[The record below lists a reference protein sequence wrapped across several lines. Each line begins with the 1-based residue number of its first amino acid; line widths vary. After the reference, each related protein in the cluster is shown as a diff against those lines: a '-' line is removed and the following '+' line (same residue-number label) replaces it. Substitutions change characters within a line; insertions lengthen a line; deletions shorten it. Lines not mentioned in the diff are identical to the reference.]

1 MLAAVATGS
10 GSILESAGVRRAG
23 AYGGTARELIGLRRQ
38 WIYFAGL
45 GVDVLGFACA
55 VAALHWLP
63 LFLVQTVLAFSVGV
77 TAAISAMLGVRLAP
91 AGWVALGVGAAGL
104 VLLGLA
110 AEPGPARVLEIGWR
124 WALLGAAVPVVGI
137 ALLARRRSGAWA
149 APVVAFASGLGF
161 SVVGIAA
168 RTLEP
173 PESVGQLLLEP
184 AAWAIVVNALAATVV
199 FAMALQLGRPT
210 GVTAV
215 MYTTKT
221 ALASFVGLVYLDDQV
236 RAGFG
241 ALAVVGFVAAITG
254 AVVAAHFSGS
264 SVQRPRREEGA
275 IR

>member
-23 AYGGTARELIGLRRQ
+23 AYGGTARELVRLRRQ
-38 WIYFAGL
+38 WVYFAGL

-77 TAAISAMLGVRLAP
+77 TAAISAFLGIRLAA
-91 AGWVALGVGAAGL
+91 AGWVALAVGAAGL
-104 VLLGLA
+104 VLLGLS
-110 AEPGPARVLEIGWR
+110 AEPGPARVLEAGWR
-124 WALLGAAVPVVGI
+124 WALLGMALPVLGV
-137 ALLARRRSGAWA
+137 AWLARRRSATRA
-149 APVVAFASGLGF
+149 APLLAFASGLGF

-168 RTLEP
+168 RTLP
-173 PESVGQLLLEP
+173 LPDATWRLLLEP

-199 FAMALQLGRPT
+199 FAMALQAGRPT
-210 GVTAV
+210 GVTAI

-241 ALAVVGFVAAITG
+241 AAAVLGFAAAIAG
-254 AVVAAHFSGS
+254 AIVAAHFSALA
-264 SVQRPRREEGA
+264 VQRRPDRMASR
-275 IR
+275 